1 MKPNATIAR
10 IGRWTGFVT
19 ALGLSC
25 SVAILSAS
33 AAGQMKPQ
41 RNDQQSAEGN
51 CQAKP
56 DQNKSDNSDNSDDKT
71 GSITKKL
78 DKCGGVLQPPDVN
91 DPGLV
96 KPAPDTGEMPV
107 IKPGQVP
114 EQAPKQK

>member
-1 MKPNATIAR
+1 MKPYTVFSP
-10 IGRWTGFVT
+10 TGFAG
-19 ALGLSC
+19 ALVLLSLL
-25 SVAILSAS
+25 AIAPAS
-33 AAGQMKPQ
+33 AAGRAESSGDRMQTGPSQENCRAEPRNKPPGKAD
-41 RNDQQSAEGN
+41 DQ
-51 CQAKP
+51 
-56 DQNKSDNSDNSDDKT
+56 T

-107 IKPGQVP
+107 IKPNQMP